1 MQFRITDIE
10 FDFEDSQGELPYDEQ
25 VAIVDDVMSITWDA
39 ADNEDLV
46 EEITCSTGFCV
57 KSIDY
62 CYVLR

>member
-1 MQFRITDIE
+1 MQFNVTEIE

-39 ADNEDLV
+39 SDHDDLI
-46 EEITCSTGFCV
+46 EEITSATGWCV

-62 CYVLR
+62 SKEDV